1 MSDGARHM
9 CKLYPGDYPTL
20 SLPIEGPHS
29 LHIQEQNDLWTKQ
42 EEKILGTSCISSK
55 PSKPLQKMA

>member
-1 MSDGARHM
+1 M